1 MASIRYIRSMLQVE
15 VGTDFAMSHLQ
26 FKRDKQLKGTAQV
39 DDMQGGTLAPTEV
52 FTVAFEKVVTARMIW
67 IEVNGDVEVRLNGA
81 VAGPLLKALDAA
93 TMLGVT
99 PPPARMFWEGVV
111 TAIELVN
118 PNLANP
124 VDFVVYLVGDPS

>member
-15 VGTDFAMSHLQ
+15 VGTDFALSHLQ

-52 FTVAFEKVVTARMIW
+52 FAVAFEKVVTARMVW
-67 IEVNGDVEVRLNGA
+67 IEVNGDVEVRFNGA
-81 VAGPLLKALDAA
+81 VAGPLLKSLDAA

-99 PPPARMFWEGVV
+99 PAPARMFWEGVI

-124 VDFVVYLVGDPS
+124 VDFVVYLAGDPT